1 MYKTITLGGTE
12 QEIKL
17 AGQNCDI
24 RNDGAETVYISAKPN
39 IVAGADGVLS
49 VPVGQAAKL
58 LDCRG
63 TVYLL
68 GTGIVLLC
76 GNDYSELV
84 FKAAATSSG
93 EGGTQ
98 DDVARN
104 MASANAASISQMKPI
119 TDSVSNDNLLD
130 NPDLSINQRGEES
143 WSPAGEQQVYTV
155 DRWYAAKCTAI
166 KLASGGISL
175 AWNGT
180 DGDSGW
186 IQQKIPTTELFGKV
200 VTISADL
207 DGERHSVTA
216 TVPTTADKTVGGAA
230 NEDGSIL
237 FAVSNHGNNLMSVVV
252 FSKVTTPIAVENIK
266 IELGSVATPFLPPEP
281 ATELAKCQR
290 FYQVRTSG
298 DIDPTD
304 LRPSMAEI
312 TDIVQREDGNYA
324 YIAAI

>member
-12 QEIKL
+12 QEIKIT
-17 AGQNCDI
+17 GRNCDI
-24 RNDGAETVYISAKPN
+24 RNDGAETIYASTKPN
-39 IVAGADGVLS
+39 ITAGADDVLS
-49 VPVGQAAKL
+49 VPAGQAARLRCVK
-58 LDCRG
+58 G
-63 TVYLL
+63 SVYML
-68 GTGIVLLC
+68 GTGVAVIC
-76 GNDYSELV
+76 GHDFNEQV
-84 FKAAATSSG
+84 FKCAPA
-93 EGGTQ
+93 GGGGDGTE
-98 DDVARN
+98 DSVARN
-104 MASANAASISQMKPI
+104 MATANAASISQMKPI

-143 WSPAGEQQVYTV
+143 WSPTGEQQVYTV
-155 DRWYAAKCTAI
+155 DRWYIAKCTAV

-186 IQQKIPTTELFGKV
+186 TQQKIPTTELFGKV

-216 TVPTTADKTVGGAA
+216 TVPTTADKTVGGVA

-252 FSKVTTPIAVENIK
+252 FSKVTTPITIENIK
-266 IELGSVATPFLPPEP
+266 LELGSVATPFVPPEL

-290 FYQVRTSG
+290 YYQVRTSG

-312 TDIVQREDGNYA
+312 TDIVQREDGKYA